1 MSSTRHQIRVRLVDS
16 RVEDPHD
23 GGLITVEGE
32 PYALDKERA
41 LELALA
47 SSHLDLD
54 APGGTIR
61 WKGTLVP
68 REHFVRL
75 EADVETAALLP
86 D

>member
-1 MSSTRHQIRVRLVDS
+1 MSTRHTIRVRIYDT
-16 RVEDPHD
+16 RAEEPHD

-32 PYALDKERA
+32 PYGLDEDRA

-75 EADVETAALLP
+75 EATVETAAVLP